1 MCDEAFAADWLDNV
15 YEEEYRA
22 LLEEY
27 VQVYVPYY
35 SRDGPDSGSVTRR
48 FERNRARF

>member
-1 MCDEAFAADWLDNV
+1 MCDEAYAADWLDNV

-27 VQVYVPYY
+27 VQVYVPY
-35 SRDGPDSGSVTRR
+35 RDGLDSRPDSECESV
-48 FERNRARF
+48 